1 MGLSQRNKINVSAG
15 MSSMTDLV
23 FLLLIFFIIISTL
36 VKNGVNVELPS
47 SESSTSA
54 NPSTI
59 VSVTKDGKYHV
70 NSKEVNKEDVKYE
83 LSKALLNQEKK
94 VVYLQID
101 EAVPTGST
109 VELIGMAK
117 ANDWKVMIG
126 ANKK

>member
-36 VKNGVNVELPS
+36 VSHGVKVDLPS
-47 SESSTSA
+47 SESSTTA
-54 NPSTI
+54 DALTT
-59 VSVTKDGKYHV
+59 VSVTDEGEYFVNGEGVDKELVEGKLKQV
-70 NSKEVNKEDVKYE
+70 
-83 LSKALLNQEKK
+83 LFNQDKK

-101 EAVPTGST
+101 KTVPTGST

>member
-1 MGLSQRNKINVSAG
+1 
-15 MSSMTDLV
+15 MTDLV